1 MINEI
6 YILHDGESRD
16 FGRGWKSDD
25 FQIRELGNNTSAGYI
40 TRFIDT
46 IFGKFLVYAES
57 FAELYVEVVHMRDDS
72 NQWFGHH

>member
-1 MINEI
+1 MTVRAET
-6 YILHDGESRD
+6 LAAAERAMTSR
-16 FGRGWKSDD
+16 S
-25 FQIRELGNNTSAGYI
+25 ENLGTTPLRGYI